1 VKNLK
6 NTGLRCLWYAV
17 LPLIAC
23 ACNSNLDIQ
32 RDYKFDLVTM
42 PVVKQLAQG
51 EVAEIRCEI
60 VSEGDY
66 NGAQYFIRYFQ
77 PDGRGELRL
86 DGVLFVPNDSYP
98 LSSKVFR
105 LYYTSRSTDQQTIDV
120 YVSDNGGHLVS
131 KSFSFNNQSD
141 SSSKAAMRPFQI
153 LDAGT
158 SGGLSA
164 SAP

>member
-1 VKNLK
+1 MRNLK
-6 NTGLRCLWYAV
+6 KTGLRCLWYVAM
-17 LPLIAC
+17 PLIAC
-23 ACNSNLDIQ
+23 ACNSSLDIQ

-60 VSEGDY
+60 VAEGNY
-66 NGAQYFIRYFQ
+66 NGAQYTIRYFQ

-86 DGVLFVPNDSYP
+86 DGMLFAPNDSYP

-105 LYYTSRSTDQQTIDV
+105 LYYTSKSTDQQTIDV
-120 YVSDNGGHLVS
+120 YVSD
-131 KSFSFNNQSD
+131 SFGNNVTKRFTFNPQAD
-141 SSSKAAMRPFQI
+141 STSKAEMRPF
-153 LDAGT
+153 GV
-158 SGGLSA
+158 SSA

>member
-1 VKNLK
+1 MRNLK
-6 NTGLRCLWYAV
+6 HTGLRCLWYAA

-23 ACNSNLDIQ
+23 ACNSSLDIQ
-32 RDYKFDLVTM
+32 RDYKFDLLTM

-60 VSEGDY
+60 VSEGNY

-98 LSSKVFR
+98 LYSKEFR

-120 YVSDNGGHLVS
+120 YVSDNFGNMVV
-131 KSFSFNNQSD
+131 KNFAFNNQSD
-141 SSSKAAMRPFQI
+141 STSKAEMRPF
-153 LDAGT
+153 GV
-158 SGGLSA
+158 SSA